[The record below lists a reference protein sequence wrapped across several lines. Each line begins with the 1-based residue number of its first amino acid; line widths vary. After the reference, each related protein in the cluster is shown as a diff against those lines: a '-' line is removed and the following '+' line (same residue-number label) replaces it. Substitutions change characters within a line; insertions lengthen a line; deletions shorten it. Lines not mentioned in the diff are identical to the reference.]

1 MKKSFKYYL
10 IIWIVSVVIFNIIS
24 FVVAANTSISIY
36 WPAYSFI
43 MLSFIGQVVC
53 AYIVYKSDSS
63 EKIFLNI
70 PLFHIC
76 NTCLILTVISVGLC
90 AIFSFIPNW
99 FGVTCALLILL
110 YNVIAVIATI
120 ATENKISDV
129 GHSNVQNTSF
139 MKEALSKLEVV
150 MANNK
155 DDKINKLYDLL
166 RYADPVSNKESNEI
180 EKRILEHI
188 SKINDDASMID
199 LLFSEVE
206 ERKALVKK
214 GK

>member
-43 MLSFIGQVVC
+43 MLSFIGQVAC
-53 AYIVYKSDSS
+53 AYIVYKSDSN

-90 AIFSFIPNW
+90 TIFSFIPNW

-120 ATENKISDV
+120 ATENKISEV
-129 GHSNVQNTSF
+129 GHSNVQNTNF